1 MYLVGPYDQ
10 TVIAGLALREV
21 WDEPLLGKIE
31 ANPELRGVRVQTL
44 DEALEFASLWAGA
57 AARLFERS
65 PGWHAAQ
72 ELPRLGGGI
81 SAKCETFGRPRSK
94 KKPLTA
100 DGSAPLFV
108 STTRVSNYSVK
119 SCLSGTTPGI
129 RYRQRGVLTGS
140 WAQQTPWANTSA
152 FTEGNPCTTSTSPK
166 TG

>member
-72 ELPRLGGGI
+72 ELPRLGGDIREVRNVRASPVEKETAYSRWLRPPIRFDYAGF
-81 SAKCETFGRPRSK
+81 KLQCEV
-94 KKPLTA
+94 
-100 DGSAPLFV
+100 LFEWDNTWYPV
-108 STTRVSNYSVK
+108 STKGRIDWVVGPADAVGEH
-119 SCLSGTTPGI
+119 L
-129 RYRQRGVLTGS
+129 RLH
-140 WAQQTPWANTSA
+140 
-152 FTEGNPCTTSTSPK
+152 
-166 TG
+166 